1 MPSSLSILLATACP
15 PVPAYHPDTLMQ
27 YAVLG
32 EMDRVRAILRHLH
45 DAIAVVEAGQVSQ
58 ADDAGDA
65 TTGHAPPPVD
75 LTRPPMFVDT
85 LPPVTLAG
93 LIAQPGVGAGVAERA
108 GVTTAGA
115 ASEPAAAAA
124 ATDDRY
130 DALFSLGIDGDG
142 DGAAFGAPTD
152 AEALYHRL
160 EGARQPRAQ

>member
-45 DAIAVVEAGQVSQ
+45 NAIAVVEAGQVSE
-58 ADDAGDA
+58 ADEAGDA
-65 TTGHAPPPVD
+65 TTGHAPPQVD
-75 LTRPPMFVDT
+75 LTQPPMFVDT
-85 LPPVTLAG
+85 LPPITLAG

-108 GVTTAGA
+108 GITMAGVASELAGA
-115 ASEPAAAAA
+115 AT

-130 DALFSLGIDGDG
+130 DALFRSGLDSDA
-142 DGAAFGAPTD
+142 DAFGAPTD

-160 EGARQPRAQ
+160 EGARNPST